1 MSSDNSL
8 FFIPNAGV
16 PAETSFEDGRCPQC
30 RTLVVEIVPRGYLH
44 ISFLQPLRERQRSKG
59 ISRSKTLVVI
69 V

>member
-1 MSSDNSL
+1 MNTML
-8 FFIPNAGV
+8 QMEKI
-16 PAETSFEDGRCPQC
+16 
-30 RTLVVEIVPRGYLH
+30 VEIVPRGYLQ

>member
-1 MSSDNSL
+1 MKNKSDA
-8 FFIPNAGV
+8 INAVGV
-16 PAETSFEDGRCPQC
+16 NPLETVS
-30 RTLVVEIVPRGYLH
+30 VEIVPRGYLH